1 MPDRASFESLE
12 GLRGSGKST
21 LAPMLAATR
30 GAVLVPTVPP
40 AYQALRRE
48 VDLQGNVEARM
59 SFYLSALF
67 TAADQI
73 RHYLSAGIPVVVE
86 SYFARCLSNHRAFGT
101 GLGVTLPPSL
111 PRPVTYYLVCAE
123 AERRSR
129 LANREKPISRWDA
142 LAEVVA
148 DQITD
153 AYASFP
159 MHRVNTTGLK
169 PDEALQRVLAT
180 NPQGERASADTEH
193 VAAHPHLLP
202 AVPRRAQGACGS

>member
-1 MPDRASFESLE
+1 MPDQASFESLE
-12 GLRGSGKST
+12 GLRGTGKST
-21 LAPMLAATR
+21 LAPMLAAIR

-40 AYQALRRE
+40 VYQALRRE

-59 SFYLSALF
+59 SFFLSALF

-86 SYFARCLSNHRAFGT
+86 SYFARCLANHHAFGT
-101 GLGVTLPPSL
+101 GLAVTLPPGL

-129 LANREKPISRWDA
+129 LANRGKPVSRWDA

-153 AYASFP
+153 AYTSFP

-169 PDEALQRVLAT
+169 PDEVLQRVLAH
-180 NPQGERASADTEH
+180 QSARRASQCRH
-193 VAAHPHLLP
+193 
-202 AVPRRAQGACGS
+202 